1 MSPELDVMIE
11 HVVLIT
17 FSLTVCPHGDVYGLA
32 WGAASATVFS
42 SHDALHLHH
51 SINLLRMTTLSY
63 ITMIHY

>member
-32 WGAASATVFS
+32 WVAASPTVFS
-42 SHDALHLHH
+42 SHDALYLYH
-51 SINLLRMTTLSY
+51 SINLRMTTVSY
-63 ITMIHY
+63 MAMIHY